1 MFRSLL
7 TYVLV
12 FGVALLGMEPVYGQ
26 YQAPPPPQYPAQQ
39 YPPQSYPQ
47 NSYPQEQYPQNQG
60 PSQYPQI
67 GQYPPAR
74 QYPQGPQDPNAQ
86 DAAVDQQHGVA
97 RISIVQGDVN
107 VKRGDNGELVAAVT
121 NAPLMAQDH
130 LQTSPGS
137 RAEVELDYGNLVRLA
152 PNTDIGFAD
161 LQYRR
166 YQIQLG
172 AGTVVYRVLRNS
184 NAQTEIDTPS
194 IAVRPALE
202 GEYRISVLDDGTTQI
217 TVRSGQAEIFS
228 PRGSQALTAGHT
240 ILVRGNPSDP
250 EFQQGYEIARDQF
263 DDWCANRD
271 RDLLASQSYRY
282 VSPDVYGADDLDAYG
297 NWVPSQYGQ
306 VWQPQPPSANWSP
319 YSDGQWAYEPYYGWT
334 WIDYAPWGW
343 APYHYGRW
351 FWNGGHGWCWW
362 PGGIRASYSWSP
374 ALVGFFGWGGFGIGL
389 GGLGWVALAPFES
402 FHPWWRHDFG
412 YRRYGAYGLGGF
424 GAFRNANIAAMY
436 RNAAIR
442 GGAITAPYNAFGGP
456 NQRFS
461 IATRAQLVNATFV
474 RGQIP
479 VTATRASYQFS
490 NRPAVINPR
499 LASVTNRQFFRPQQ
513 LYQAGFRNTQT
524 RGIENGPR
532 IANPQ
537 QNMHGVAP
545 NIQHAY
551 TGRSS
556 YTVSPSTSS
565 GGWKRF
571 GDPGTSNTYRQNFTG
586 SQEPSGWHHFG
597 EPQRSTPAYNPGPMN
612 TRPQPNYG
620 QSYTRPN
627 YNGNYQ
633 VRPQVVNPPQA
644 PQRPNYS
651 SPYGGTYNAPRPNY
665 STPQYNAPHYNAPSM
680 PHYSAPSAPHYSAP
694 PPSSRGGGG
703 GGSRGGGSPQGGTG
717 GHSGGGGRSSSGGH
731 HGR

>member
-240 ILVRGNPSDP
+240 ILVGGNPSDP
-250 EFQQGYEIARDQF
+250 EFQQGYEIARD
-263 DDWCANRD
+263 
-271 RDLLASQSYRY
+271 
-282 VSPDVYGADDLDAYG
+282 
-297 NWVPSQYGQ
+297 
-306 VWQPQPPSANWSP
+306 
-319 YSDGQWAYEPYYGWT
+319 
-334 WIDYAPWGW
+334 
-343 APYHYGRW
+343 
-351 FWNGGHGWCWW
+351 
-362 PGGIRASYSWSP
+362 
-374 ALVGFFGWGGFGIGL
+374 
-389 GGLGWVALAPFES
+389 
-402 FHPWWRHDFG
+402 
-412 YRRYGAYGLGGF
+412 
-424 GAFRNANIAAMY
+424 
-436 RNAAIR
+436 
-442 GGAITAPYNAFGGP
+442 
-456 NQRFS
+456 
-461 IATRAQLVNATFV
+461 
-474 RGQIP
+474 
-479 VTATRASYQFS
+479 
-490 NRPAVINPR
+490 
-499 LASVTNRQFFRPQQ
+499 
-513 LYQAGFRNTQT
+513 
-524 RGIENGPR
+524 
-532 IANPQ
+532 
-537 QNMHGVAP
+537 
-545 NIQHAY
+545 
-551 TGRSS
+551 
-556 YTVSPSTSS
+556 
-565 GGWKRF
+565 
-571 GDPGTSNTYRQNFTG
+571 
-586 SQEPSGWHHFG
+586 
-597 EPQRSTPAYNPGPMN
+597 
-612 TRPQPNYG
+612 
-620 QSYTRPN
+620 
-627 YNGNYQ
+627 
-633 VRPQVVNPPQA
+633 
-644 PQRPNYS
+644 
-651 SPYGGTYNAPRPNY
+651 
-665 STPQYNAPHYNAPSM
+665 
-680 PHYSAPSAPHYSAP
+680 
-694 PPSSRGGGG
+694 
-703 GGSRGGGSPQGGTG
+703 
-717 GHSGGGGRSSSGGH
+717 
-731 HGR
+731 